1 MSQQLQILGHLKK
14 YGQIDFFT
22 SLNKFRCV
30 RLAARI
36 HELRYKGH
44 KIETVMTDGLD
55 NVKYATY
62 IYRGQI
68 AEGAGK
74 E

>member
-14 YGQIDFFT
+14 HGQIDFFT

-36 HELRYKGH
+36 HELRFKGH
-44 KIETVMTDGLD
+44 KIETVMTNGME

-62 IYRGQI
+62 IYRGEI
-68 AEGAGK
+68 ADQAKGD
-74 E
+74 